1 AGELAQL
8 TEIIAERRR
17 SRPGQRTD
25 ERAIPAVKP
34 FIRTLAV
41 GGDGRIWVRPYMPA
55 VDRPEPVDT
64 TVPVSMRR
72 PRWVEATAWD
82 VFEPDGTFLGRIPL
96 PPRATILAMRG
107 DRAWGSILDE
117 NDVPYMVRWRI
128 ETGADSTTR

>member
-1 AGELAQL
+1 RVTDTIPRPRWAEEIADPPFYEPVGLWAWHPHGYVVAAFGARYAVELRRPGQPLLRIERAGQPAVPVSAGELAQL

-55 VDRPEPVDT
+55 
-64 TVPVSMRR
+64 
-72 PRWVEATAWD
+72 
-82 VFEPDGTFLGRIPL
+82 
-96 PPRATILAMRG
+96 
-107 DRAWGSILDE
+107 
-117 NDVPYMVRWRI
+117 
-128 ETGADSTTR
+128 